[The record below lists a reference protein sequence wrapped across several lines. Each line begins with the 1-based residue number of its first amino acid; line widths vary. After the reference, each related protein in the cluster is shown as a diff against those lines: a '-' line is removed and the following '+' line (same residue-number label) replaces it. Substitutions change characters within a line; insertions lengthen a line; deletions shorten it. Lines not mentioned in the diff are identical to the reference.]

1 MHEKLL
7 AEELV
12 EQAVTKARE
21 RGIGRIDRIVVSLG
35 TDSHVTAESL
45 SFWFDLVKP
54 GTIAEQARLKI
65 DMIDSGEGKNCILLV
80 SLRGEALDAHKRNRN
95 RPRTSQG

>member
-1 MHEKLL
+1 MHERLL

-12 EQAVTKARE
+12 EQAVAQARE

-35 TDSHVTAESL
+35 ADSHVTAEAL
-45 SFWFDLVKP
+45 SFWFDLVKA
-54 GTIAEQARLKI
+54 GTMAEQARLKV
-65 DMIDSGEGKNCILLV
+65 DKIDSGEGKNCILLV
-80 SLRGEALDAHKRNRN
+80 SLQGEALDAHKRSHN